1 MKMTQTP
8 ETGKLKVLVEG
19 RRVAHLIYQPLTGN
33 TTKIVRGIFPK
44 GDWRFSVEGI
54 EEMLYRKFR
63 HEYENKKVEIKY
75 Y

>member
-19 RRVAHLIYQPLTGN
+19 RRVAHFIYQPLTGN

-44 GDWRFSVEGI
+44 GDWRFSIEGI
-54 EEMLYRKFR
+54 
-63 HEYENKKVEIKY
+63 
-75 Y
+75 